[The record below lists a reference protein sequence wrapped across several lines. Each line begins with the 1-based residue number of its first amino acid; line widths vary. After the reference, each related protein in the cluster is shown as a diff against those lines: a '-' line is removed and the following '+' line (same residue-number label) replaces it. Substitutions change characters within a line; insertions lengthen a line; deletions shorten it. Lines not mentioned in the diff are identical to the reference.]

1 MRIPNFEWWKLNEK
15 PSHCSARATGWETG
29 SQSYRPITNLQNINY
44 IMTSKH
50 FNIFFVCVIS
60 CQLQYTCSIPTLWPV
75 GVLGKGAVE
84 GSLHCLQY
92 HRNCRRSLYL
102 HTKRQLSSGLMLPT
116 VIRFEVLL
124 PVIKRPETEITVLI
138 RTITKPDA
146 NKTANT
152 VNRFK

>member
-1 MRIPNFEWWKLNEK
+1 
-15 PSHCSARATGWETG
+15 
-29 SQSYRPITNLQNINY
+29 
-44 IMTSKH
+44 
-50 FNIFFVCVIS
+50 
-60 CQLQYTCSIPTLWPV
+60 
-75 GVLGKGAVE
+75 
-84 GSLHCLQY
+84 
-92 HRNCRRSLYL
+92 
-102 HTKRQLSSGLMLPT
+102 MLPT